1 MGLFSFLEYYINLFT
16 MIKQQNV
23 KLGFALAMLTAVMWG
38 IVPIAMKYALVV
50 VDPLT
55 LAWSRLSIS
64 AIGIT
69 IWLAYKKQF
78 PNFAIFKKRRR
89 FILLMIAGFGLLGN
103 FALFAS
109 AVQYLSATT
118 AQVIGQMGI
127 VVFMISSAFVFKE
140 KLRPTQVIGIVVL
153 LIGLVSFFNKNINDL
168 FTNMSSYA
176 IGVWVGLLA
185 SISWACYA
193 LAQKVLLR
201 KLRAEQLLWLIYLI
215 CTIFLWPFASPTEI
229 TKADATQLFAIIFC
243 GLNTIIAYGALVM
256 AMERWQAAQVSALTT
271 LTPLFALIFSD
282 LFALIWPDKF
292 AMQYLNIL
300 GYIGAISVVAGAM
313 FATIGH
319 QIWHP
324 RKGWLL
330 NRKKEEK

>member
-1 MGLFSFLEYYINLFT
+1 

-38 IVPIAMKYALVV
+38 IVPIAIKYALVV

-55 LAWSRLSIS
+55 LAWSRLAIS
-64 AIGIT
+64 ALGIT

-78 PNFAIFKKRRR
+78 PNLMMFKKRRR

-109 AVQYLSATT
+109 AVQYLSATASQVV
-118 AQVIGQMGI
+118 AQTGI
-127 VVFMISSAFVFKE
+127 MIFMISSAFIFKE
-140 KLRPTQVIGIVVL
+140 RLRPTQIIGILVL
-153 LIGLVSFFNKNINDL
+153 LTGLVLFFNKNIVDL
-168 FTNMSSYA
+168 FSNMSAYS
-176 IGVWVGLLA
+176 IGIWLGLLA
-185 SISWACYA
+185 SVSWACYA

-215 CTIFLWPFASPTEI
+215 CTVFLLPFTSPS
-229 TKADATQLFAIIFC
+229 KMANADATQLFAIIFC

-256 AMERWQAAQVSALTT
+256 AMERWQAAQVSAITT

-282 LFALIWPDKF
+282 LFALIWPEKF

-300 GYIGAISVVAGAM
+300 GYIGAVSVVAGAM

-319 QIWHP
+319 YLWHP
-324 RKGWLL
+324 RKGWLINL
-330 NRKKEEK
+330 NKGEE

>member
-1 MGLFSFLEYYINLFT
+1 

-38 IVPIAMKYALVV
+38 IVPVAMKYALVV
-50 VDPLT
+50 IDPLT
-55 LAWSRLSIS
+55 LAWSRLAIS
-64 AIGIT
+64 ALGIT

-78 PNFAIFKKRRR
+78 PNLMMFKKRRR

-118 AQVIGQMGI
+118 AQVVGQTGI
-127 VVFMISSAFVFKE
+127 VIFMISSAFIFKE
-140 KLRPTQVIGIVVL
+140 RLRPTQIIGILVL
-153 LIGLVSFFNKNINDL
+153 LTGLVLFFNKNIVDL
-168 FTNMSSYA
+168 FSNMSAYS
-176 IGVWVGLLA
+176 IGVWLGLLA
-185 SISWACYA
+185 SVSWACYA

-215 CTIFLWPFASPTEI
+215 CAVFLLPFTSPSKI
-229 TKADATQLFAIIFC
+229 ANADATQLLAIIFC

-256 AMERWQAAQVSALTT
+256 AMERWQAAQVSAITT

-282 LFALIWPDKF
+282 LFALIWPEKF

-300 GYIGAISVVAGAM
+300 GYIGAVSVVAGAM

-319 QIWHP
+319 YLWHP
-324 RKGWLL
+324 RRGWLI
-330 NRKKEEK
+330 NFNKGEE

>member
-1 MGLFSFLEYYINLFT
+1 
-16 MIKQQNV
+16 MITPQNV

-55 LAWSRLSIS
+55 LAWSRLAIS
-64 AIGIT
+64 AVVIT

-78 PNFAIFKKRRR
+78 PNLAMFKKRRR
-89 FILLMIAGFGLLGN
+89 FVLLMIAGFGLLGN

-118 AQVIGQMGI
+118 AQVVGQMGI

-140 KLRPTQVIGIVVL
+140 RLRPTQIIGILVL
-153 LIGLVSFFNKNINDL
+153 LIGLVLFFNKNIADL
-168 FTNMSSYA
+168 FSNMSTYG
-176 IGVWVGLLA
+176 IGVWLGLLA
-185 SISWACYA
+185 SVSWACYA

-215 CTIFLWPFASPTEI
+215 CTVGLLPFTSPT
-229 TKADATQLFAIIFC
+229 KLANADATQLFAIVFC

-256 AMERWQAAQVSALTT
+256 AMERWQAAQVSAITT

-282 LFALIWPDKF
+282 LFALIWPEKF

-300 GYIGAISVVAGAM
+300 GYIGALSVVAGAM

-319 QIWHP
+319 YIWHP
-324 RKGWLL
+324 RKGLL
-330 NRKKEEK
+330 INRNKEDK

>member
-1 MGLFSFLEYYINLFT
+1 
-16 MIKQQNV
+16 MITPQNV

-55 LAWSRLSIS
+55 LAWSRLAIS
-64 AIGIT
+64 AVGIT

-78 PNFAIFKKRRR
+78 PNLAMFKKRRR
-89 FILLMIAGFGLLGN
+89 FVLLMIAGFGLLGN

-118 AQVIGQMGI
+118 AQVVGQMGI

-140 KLRPTQVIGIVVL
+140 RLRPTQIIGILVL
-153 LIGLVSFFNKNINDL
+153 LIGLVLFFNKNIADL
-168 FTNMSSYA
+168 FSNMSTYG
-176 IGVWVGLLA
+176 IGVWLGLLA
-185 SISWACYA
+185 SVSWACYA

-215 CTIFLWPFASPTEI
+215 CTVGLLPFTSPT
-229 TKADATQLFAIIFC
+229 KLANADATQLFAIVFC

-256 AMERWQAAQVSALTT
+256 AMERWQAEQVSAITT

-282 LFALIWPDKF
+282 LFALIWPEKF

-300 GYIGAISVVAGAM
+300 GYIGALSVVAGAM

-319 QIWHP
+319 YIWHP
-324 RKGWLL
+324 RKGLL
-330 NRKKEEK
+330 INRNKEDK

>member
-1 MGLFSFLEYYINLFT
+1 

-55 LAWSRLSIS
+55 LAWSRLAIS
-64 AIGIT
+64 ALGIT

-78 PNFAIFKKRRR
+78 PNLMMFRKRRR

-118 AQVIGQMGI
+118 AQVVGQTGI
-127 VVFMISSAFVFKE
+127 VIFMISSAFIFRE
-140 KLRPTQVIGIVVL
+140 RLRPTQIIGILVL
-153 LIGLVSFFNKNINDL
+153 LVGLGLFFNKNIVDL
-168 FTNMSSYA
+168 FSNMSSYG
-176 IGVWVGLLA
+176 IGVWLGLLA
-185 SISWACYA
+185 SVSWACYA
-193 LAQKVLLR
+193 LAQKVLLQ
-201 KLRAEQLLWLIYLI
+201 KLRAKQLLWLIYLI
-215 CTIFLWPFASPTEI
+215 CTVFLLPFTSLSKI
-229 TKADATQLFAIIFC
+229 TNADATQLFAIIFC

-256 AMERWQAAQVSALTT
+256 AMERWQAAQVSAITT
-271 LTPLFALIFSD
+271 LTPLFSLIFSD
-282 LFALIWPDKF
+282 LFALIWPEKF

-300 GYIGAISVVAGAM
+300 GYIGAVSVVAGAM

-319 QIWHP
+319 YIWHP
-324 RKGWLL
+324 RKGWLI
-330 NRKKEEK
+330 NRNKGEE

>member
-1 MGLFSFLEYYINLFT
+1 

-38 IVPIAMKYALVV
+38 IVPIAMKYALAV

-55 LAWSRLSIS
+55 LAWSRLGMS

-78 PNFAIFKKRRR
+78 PNLIMFKKRRR

-118 AQVIGQMGI
+118 AQVVGQTGI
-127 VVFMISSAFVFKE
+127 VIFMIASAFIFKE
-140 KLRPTQVIGIVVL
+140 RLRPTQIIGILVL
-153 LIGLVSFFNKNINDL
+153 LTGLVLFFNKNIADL
-168 FTNMSSYA
+168 FSNMSTYG
-176 IGVWVGLLA
+176 IGVWLGLLA
-185 SISWACYA
+185 SVSWASYA

-215 CTIFLWPFASPTEI
+215 CTVFLWPLASPSKI
-229 TKADATQLFAIIFC
+229 AHADATQLFAIIFC

-256 AMERWQAAQVSALTT
+256 AMERWQAAQVSAITT
-271 LTPLFALIFSD
+271 LTPLFSLIFSD
-282 LFALIWPDKF
+282 LFALIWPEKF

-319 QIWHP
+319 HIWQP
-324 RKGWLL
+324 RKGLL
-330 NRKKEEK
+330 INRKKEENL

>member
-1 MGLFSFLEYYINLFT
+1 

-38 IVPIAMKYALVV
+38 LVPIAMKYALVV
-50 VDPLT
+50 IDPLT

-69 IWLAYKKQF
+69 LWLAYKKQF
-78 PNFAIFKKRRR
+78 PNLAMFKKRRR

-103 FALFAS
+103 FALFAI

-118 AQVIGQMGI
+118 AQVVGQTGI
-127 VVFMISSAFVFKE
+127 VIFMISSAIIFKE
-140 KLRPTQVIGIVVL
+140 RLRPTQIIGITIL
-153 LIGLVSFFNKNINDL
+153 LIGLGLFFNENLADL
-168 FTNMSSYA
+168 FANMSSYG
-176 IGVWVGLLA
+176 IGVWLALLA

-193 LAQKVLLR
+193 LAQKVLLK

-215 CTIFLWPFASPTEI
+215 CSIFLWPLASPTKI
-229 TKADATQLFAIIFC
+229 ASADFSQLFAIIFC

-256 AMERWQAAQVSALTT
+256 AMERWQAAQVSAITT

-282 LFALIWPDKF
+282 LFALLWPEKF

-300 GYIGAISVVAGAM
+300 GYIGAVSVVAGAM
-313 FATIGH
+313 FATVGH
-319 QIWHP
+319 YLWQP
-324 RKGWLL
+324 RKGWLI
-330 NRKKEEK
+330 NRNKEDK